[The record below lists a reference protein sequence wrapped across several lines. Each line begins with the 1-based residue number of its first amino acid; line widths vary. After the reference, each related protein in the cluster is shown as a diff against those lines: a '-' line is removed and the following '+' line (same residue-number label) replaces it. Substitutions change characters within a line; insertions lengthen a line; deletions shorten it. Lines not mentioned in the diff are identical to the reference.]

1 MFLVYASTI
10 NNISF
15 WIQLSEAFIFS
26 MCLKNKKS
34 HFVFLQQKVFYP
46 VENQKTNSWNF
57 GKSLHLMMVRLPFI
71 LRGSRVNYF
80 YRKIHKFKDGK
91 ILLRNNQLKVVDV
104 ATQKC
109 FKGTDLNSYF
119 YVVTEQYVASI
130 GHDASVYVSK
140 IYKDDE

>member
-1 MFLVYASTI
+1 MFKKQKIALCIPTVEGV
-10 NNISF
+10 
-15 WIQLSEAFIFS
+15 LPGRKP
-26 MCLKNKKS
+26 KNKFKEFWEKFTS
-34 HFVFLQQKVFYP
+34 NDGPVTVHLQ
-46 VENQKTNSWNF
+46 
-57 GKSLHLMMVRLPFI
+57 
-71 LRGSRVNYF
+71 RGSRVNHF
-80 YRKIHKFKDGK
+80 YRKIHKLKDGK
-91 ILLRNNQLKVVDV
+91 ILLRNTQLKVIDV